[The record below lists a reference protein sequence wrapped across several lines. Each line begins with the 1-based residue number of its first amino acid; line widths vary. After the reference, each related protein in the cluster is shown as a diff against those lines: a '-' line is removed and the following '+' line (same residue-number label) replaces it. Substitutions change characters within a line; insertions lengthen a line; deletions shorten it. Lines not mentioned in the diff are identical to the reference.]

1 MLSQLVRFRRQG
13 LMTVLIGVA
22 LSCASLY
29 GLAEETAQRT
39 AYTAPSLAGNKGLAV
54 IGPTANE
61 ALEQKADL
69 LMVHQE
75 YISAIHVYES
85 VTSPT
90 AEVLNKTGIAYEKM
104 RMFAQAKA
112 DFEQAMAASPKFRGP
127 SNNLGTVYY
136 AEGDLAK
143 AEKFYKKALKQDPR
157 NASVYSNLG
166 TLYFTRRKMHK
177 GVEAYQQA
185 LSLDPE
191 VFQRSAVNG
200 IQADGTKE
208 SVALINF
215 YLAETCAQ
223 AGMKVAA
230 MAYLRRAV
238 SAGFH
243 DEVKVRE
250 DRNFASLR
258 GMPEFQDLFS
268 VETAKP

>member
-1 MLSQLVRFRRQG
+1 MVSRR
-13 LMTVLIGVA
+13 V
-22 LSCASLY
+22 C
-29 GLAEETAQRT
+29 AQRT
-39 AYTAPSLAGNKGLAV
+39 LSVLFVVCLLGRRAPAGERGRAAADRASTLPTSSLQLEQSASNQ
-54 IGPTANE
+54 

-69 LMVHQE
+69 LMAHRE
-75 YISAIHVYES
+75 YLAAIHVYEA
-85 VTSPT
+85 VVSPT

-104 RMFAQAKA
+104 RMFPQAKV
-112 DFEQAMAASPKFRGP
+112 DFELAMAASPKFQGP

-136 AEGDLAK
+136 AEGDLGK

-157 NASVYSNLG
+157 NASIYNNLG

-191 VFQRSAVNG
+191 IFQRSAQNG
-200 IQADGTKE
+200 IQATGTRE

-223 AGMKVAA
+223 AGKNAAA

-238 SAGFH
+238 GAGFH
-243 DEVKVRE
+243 DEAKVRE
-250 DRNFASLR
+250 NRNFAALR
-258 GMPEFQDLFS
+258 GLPEFQDLFPAA
-268 VETAKP
+268 TAKP

>member
-1 MLSQLVRFRRQG
+1 MRGF
-13 LMTVLIGVA
+13 
-22 LSCASLY
+22 
-29 GLAEETAQRT
+29 AEETAQKT
-39 AYTAPSLAGNKGLAV
+39 SYTAPNSDANSGLPKVQAASNK
-54 IGPTANE
+54 
-61 ALEQKADL
+61 ALEQQADL
-69 LMVHQE
+69 LMAHRE
-75 YISAIHVYES
+75 YVSAIHVYEAM
-85 VTSPT
+85 TSPT

-112 DFEQAMAASPKFRGP
+112 DFTQAMAASPKFLGP

-157 NASVYSNLG
+157 NASIYSNLG

-191 VFQRSAVNG
+191 VFQRSAANG
-200 IQADGTKE
+200 IQADGTRE

-223 AGMKVAA
+223 AGMKAAA

-238 SAGFH
+238 GAGFH
-243 DEVKVRE
+243 DEAKVRE

-258 GMPEFQDLFS
+258 AMAEFQDLFP
-268 VETAKP
+268 VPAKP